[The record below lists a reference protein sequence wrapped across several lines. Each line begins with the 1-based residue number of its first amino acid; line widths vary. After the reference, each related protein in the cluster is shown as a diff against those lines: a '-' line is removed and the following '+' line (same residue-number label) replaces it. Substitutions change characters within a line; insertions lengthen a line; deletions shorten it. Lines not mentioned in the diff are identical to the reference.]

1 MKKLIL
7 ASAFAFVGLT
17 AVAQS
22 GEEVAMSETIVVSA
36 TQDSFSEIEKSELP
50 EAVSSAV
57 ATNYPSATID
67 KAYVNDQK
75 QYKIEVSLEGG
86 TTGTLYA
93 DENGNWIEM

>member
-17 AVAQS
+17 AMAQP
-22 GEEVAMSETIVVSA
+22 SETVVEETVIVSA
-36 TQDSFSEIEKSELP
+36 TQDGFSEIEMSELP
-50 EAVSSAV
+50 EAVATAV

-67 KAYVNDQK
+67 KAYVNDQQ

-86 TTGTLYA
+86 TSGTLYA